1 MDAALKKK
9 WITALRS
16 GRYRKCRHVLA
27 DAQGRY
33 CAIGVLL
40 LASGAQRARLLDKSS
55 VWSTGFIGLT
65 GDEIGKIEAANDIW
79 GFSFKEIADY
89 IEKEL

>member
-1 MDAALKKK
+1 MEATLKKK

-16 GRYRKCRHVLA
+16 GHYKKCRHVLA

-33 CAIGVLL
+33 CALGVLFL
-40 LASGAQRARLLDKSS
+40 VLGAPRVRLLDKNS
-55 VWSTGFIGLT
+55 VWSTGFIGLA
-65 GDEIGKIEAANDIW
+65 GDEIEKIEAANDIW